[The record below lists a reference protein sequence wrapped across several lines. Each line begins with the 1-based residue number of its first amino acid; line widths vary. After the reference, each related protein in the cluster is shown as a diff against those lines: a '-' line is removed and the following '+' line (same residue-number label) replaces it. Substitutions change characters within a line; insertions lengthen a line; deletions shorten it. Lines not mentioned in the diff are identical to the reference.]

1 MTFVVTAVKIKR
13 NHCCERCLRTFYPT
27 IIMEKYKKASTA
39 TCEKCVIQSQ
49 IIQKYSEEIIDLQ
62 RQVSVL
68 SSRLLKYEPDPP
80 VETLCV
86 VKIEDN
92 SDDEFVT
99 DPNAVPDADDD
110 NDYKNV
116 AVEYFSESSREDNA
130 DHEYDTEEPNLDEN
144 YDSSEL
150 DVKEPAGKKSTTRKK
165 RKCKTCDEEFSSSR
179 ALLRHNHEVHG
190 KGDIDR
196 TKRTHYVG
204 VDYLV

>member
-1 MTFVVTAVKIKR
+1 
-13 NHCCERCLRTFYPT
+13 
-27 IIMEKYKKASTA
+27 MEKYKKASTA
-39 TCEKCVIQSQ
+39 TCEKCVIQSR

-110 NDYKNV
+110 NDYKDV
-116 AVEYFSESSREDNA
+116 AHVAAEYFSESSREDNA
-130 DHEYDTEEPNLDEN
+130 DNEYDTEEPNLEEN

-190 KGDIDR
+190 KGTLTERSALIML
-196 TKRTHYVG
+196 G